1 MTEQPPLCPFCS
13 VGAERI
19 AVQNDLAL
27 ALHDAFPL
35 TQGHTLVVPRR
46 HVADYFDLSP
56 REQAAIWE
64 LVNRVREL
72 LAMESQPDGY
82 NLGVNVGLA
91 AGQTVGH
98 AHVHV
103 IPRCHGDT
111 DDPRGGVRW
120 IFPKLARYWEERS
133 PGDQQTPGNEG

>member
-1 MTEQPPLCPFCS
+1 MADKPLLCPFCS
-13 VGAERI
+13 VDAERI

-35 TQGHTLVVPRR
+35 TPGHTLVIPRR
-46 HVADYFDLSP
+46 HVADYFGLSP
-56 REQAAIWE
+56 QEQAAIWE

-72 LAMESQPDGY
+72 LALDFEPEGY
-82 NLGVNVGLA
+82 NLGVNVGPA

-103 IPRCHGDT
+103 IPRHQGDT
-111 DDPRGGVRW
+111 DDPRGGIRW
-120 IFPKLARYWEERS
+120 IFPELARYWEERS
-133 PGDQQTPGNEG
+133 PGDEQTPGSEG